1 MMIGRRKRVGVMAVL
16 GLAGVGGMAAALMS
30 GGAPVSAAAAANDET
45 VTVYKTPLCGC
56 CSAWV
61 EHLRNEGLT
70 VESRDVSQ
78 RELMALKQ
86 EHGVSRDL
94 ASCHTATVDG
104 YVIEG
109 HVPAADVQRLLD
121 ERPEADGL
129 AVPGMPVG
137 SPGMEQGAR
146 SEPYEVV
153 VFAGGS
159 KSGVFASYE

>member
-1 MMIGRRKRVGVMAVL
+1 MSSGASVGT
-16 GLAGVGGMAAALMS
+16 AAA
-30 GGAPVSAAAAANDET
+30 SAET
-45 VTVYKTPLCGC
+45 VTVYKTPTCGC

-61 EHLRNEGLT
+61 EHLRSEGLT
-70 VESRDVSQ
+70 VESQDISQ
-78 RELMALKQ
+78 RELMELKQ

-94 ASCHTATVDG
+94 ASCHTALVDG

-109 HVPAADVQRLLD
+109 HVPAADVQRLLE

-153 VFAGGS
+153 VFAEGGDA
-159 KSGVFASYE
+159 GVFARYE

>member
-1 MMIGRRKRVGVMAVL
+1 MMTGRRQRFGVVAGL
-16 GLAGVGGMAAALMS
+16 GLMAAGGLVTSVVS
-30 GGAPVSAAAAANDET
+30 GGLPVGSVAAADTET
-45 VTVYKTPLCGC
+45 VTVYKTPFCGC

-61 EHLRNEGLT
+61 EHLRNKGLT

-86 EHGVSRDL
+86 QHGVSRDL
-94 ASCHTATVDG
+94 ASCHTALVDG

-109 HVPAADVQRLLD
+109 HVPATDVHRLLD

-153 VFAGGS
+153 VFAEGAE
-159 KSGVFASYE
+159 SGVFARYE